1 MNREYDQARPLLEDL
16 IKTQPESVALNYELG
31 DTLLRGQDA
40 APKAIPFLERA
51 AQISPDDKAVHA
63 SLGRAYM
70 RVGEPEKAIPQ
81 FKAALGLDEEGTL
94 YYQLAQAYQ
103 KTGQRDLA
111 RQTMQKFRQISQ
123 AAEARKPQRLEEY
136 QITPP

>member
-1 MNREYDQARPLLEDL
+1 

-40 APKAIPFLERA
+40 APKAIPFLEKA
-51 AQISPDDKAVHA
+51 AQISPDDMAVRA

-94 YYQLAQAYQ
+94 YYQLATASPLTPRGWHAGSADAFAFP
-103 KTGQRDLA
+103 KLFLAKLFASDL
-111 RQTMQKFRQISQ
+111 
-123 AAEARKPQRLEEY
+123 PL
-136 QITPP
+136 PPLGPAIAF